1 MSVGTIGT
9 IREDAM
15 ILLIFLLFLVPSAWA
30 EHIPCKL
37 GGACDDHGGS
47 MFIRMTEQQLVESQK
62 GLMFT
67 RVMLV
72 DADGHPD
79 KHRPSVIIT
88 GTA

>member
-1 MSVGTIGT
+1 
-9 IREDAM
+9 M